1 MIYITFCKLILL
13 SLVMYSLQ
21 LRHPFGL
28 LVSGGTKTGKTTFV
42 KKLLSNAQVM
52 IDPPPENIKY
62 FYSEYQDTFAGIK
75 SLVPNIEFIEGV
87 PDVIFDSINPKTRN
101 LYIFDDMMGER
112 DSVIAK
118 LFTKKSHH
126 GNLSVIYIVQN
137 LFHQSKDHRT
147 ISLNASYIV
156 LTKNVRDAS
165 QVIHLAKQIYPNNVK
180 YFQQAYQMATAEP
193 FSYLFIDLTPTCP
206 DETRFLRMKRGFAL
220 KVWHI
225 SERQTLRLCPIPSR
239 NRSCLS

>member
-1 MIYITFCKLILL
+1 
-13 SLVMYSLQ
+13 MYSLQ
-21 LRHPFGL
+21 LTHPFGL
-28 LVSGGTKTGKTTFV
+28 LVSGSTKTGKTTFV
-42 KKLLSNAQVM
+42 KKLLSHFQVM
-52 IDPPPENIKY
+52 IDPPPEDIKY
-62 FYSEYQDTFAGIK
+62 FYSEYQDTFAEIK
-75 SLVPNIEFIEGV
+75 SLVLEIEFIEGV
-87 PDVIFDSINPKTRN
+87 PDAIFDSINPKTRN

-112 DSVIAK
+112 DAIIAK

-180 YFQQAYQMATAEP
+180 FFQQAYQMATAEP

-206 DETRFLRMKRGFAL
+206 DETRLRSGIFPTDKHYVYVPR
-220 KVWHI
+220 
-225 SERQTLRLCPIPSR
+225 T
-239 NRSCLS
+239 

>member
-1 MIYITFCKLILL
+1 
-13 SLVMYSLQ
+13 MYSLQ
-21 LRHPFGL
+21 LTHPFGL

-42 KKLLSNAQVM
+42 KKLLGNFQVM
-52 IDPPPENIKY
+52 MDPPPENIKY
-62 FYSEYQDTFAGIK
+62 FCSEYQDTFAEIK
-75 SLVPNIEFIEGV
+75 SLVPDIEFIEGV
-87 PDVIFDSINPKTRN
+87 PDAIFDSINPKTRN

-156 LTKNVRDAS
+156 LTKKVRDAS
-165 QVIHLAKQIYPNNVK
+165 QVIHLGPVYMEV
-180 YFQQAYQMATAEP
+180 
-193 FSYLFIDLTPTCP
+193 
-206 DETRFLRMKRGFAL
+206 G
-220 KVWHI
+220 
-225 SERQTLRLCPIPSR
+225 
-239 NRSCLS
+239 

>member
-1 MIYITFCKLILL
+1 M
-13 SLVMYSLQ
+13 
-21 LRHPFGL
+21 
-28 LVSGGTKTGKTTFV
+28 
-42 KKLLSNAQVM
+42 
-52 IDPPPENIKY
+52 
-62 FYSEYQDTFAGIK
+62 
-75 SLVPNIEFIEGV
+75 
-87 PDVIFDSINPKTRN
+87 FDSINPKTRN

-193 FSYLFIDLTPTCP
+193 FSYLFIDLTPTCL
-206 DETRFLRMKRGFAL
+206 DETRLRSGIFPNDKHYVYVPR
-220 KVWHI
+220 
-225 SERQTLRLCPIPSR
+225 T
-239 NRSCLS
+239 

>member
-1 MIYITFCKLILL
+1 
-13 SLVMYSLQ
+13 MYSLQ
-21 LRHPFGL
+21 LTHPFGL

-42 KKLLSNAQVM
+42 KKLLGNVQVM
-52 IDPPPENIKY
+52 IDPSPENIKY
-62 FYSEYQDTFAGIK
+62 FYSEYQDTFAEIK

-101 LYIFDDMMGER
+101 LYIYRESKIR
-112 DSVIAK
+112 R
-118 LFTKKSHH
+118 LRNYLQKKSHH

-165 QVIHLAKQIYPNNVK
+165 QVIHL
-180 YFQQAYQMATAEP
+180 
-193 FSYLFIDLTPTCP
+193 
-206 DETRFLRMKRGFAL
+206 
-220 KVWHI
+220 
-225 SERQTLRLCPIPSR
+225 
-239 NRSCLS
+239 

>member
-1 MIYITFCKLILL
+1 
-13 SLVMYSLQ
+13 MYSLQ
-21 LRHPFGL
+21 LTHPFGL

-42 KKLLSNAQVM
+42 KKLLGNVQLM
-52 IDPPPENIKY
+52 IDQPPENIKY
-62 FYSEYQDTFAGIK
+62 FYSEYQDTFAEIK

-137 LFHQSKDHRT
+137 LFH
-147 ISLNASYIV
+147 
-156 LTKNVRDAS
+156 
-165 QVIHLAKQIYPNNVK
+165 
-180 YFQQAYQMATAEP
+180 
-193 FSYLFIDLTPTCP
+193 
-206 DETRFLRMKRGFAL
+206 
-220 KVWHI
+220 
-225 SERQTLRLCPIPSR
+225 
-239 NRSCLS
+239 